1 MSDISCLSFSG
12 RLTKDAELKAVGTGL
27 LEFSVAVNI
36 GWGDKASVMFIKC
49 TIWGK
54 RATENLQQY
63 LTKGTTIFAVGSLSV
78 ENWTDKDGQARKEL
92 AVNVQQ
98 LTFISKPDAPPVT
111 EDLTF

>member
-27 LEFSVAVNI
+27 LEFNVAVNI

-49 TIWGK
+49 TVWGK
-54 RATENLQQY
+54 RATENLKQY
-63 LTKGTTIFAVGSLSV
+63 LTKGTTVFVVGSLSI
-78 ENWTDKDGQARKEL
+78 ENWTDQAGQTRKEL
-92 AVNVQQ
+92 AVNVGQ

-111 EDLTF
+111 EDYTF